1 MGEIEKGIYLY
12 CIAEGNVNED
22 FGNTGVENSK
32 VYTILFRDV
41 SAVVHSCKAE
51 PYNSEDENIVKG
63 WVLSHQGVVDRAMEK
78 YGTILPLG
86 FDTIIKGD
94 EKALKEWLEK
104 EYDNFKN
111 KLEKVRGK
119 KEYGVQIFID
129 EKTFV
134 KELEK
139 NEEIKNLAEKIEK
152 MPKGTAYM
160 FQKKM
165 ENTIKNAMENESKKM
180 FAEFHEKIKNSSDA
194 AKIEKNKDT
203 KDGKRMI
210 LNTSVLLKNENVKAL
225 GAQLD
230 EINKRKGVSVRFVG
244 PFAPYSFVSD

>member
-1 MGEIEKGIYLY
+1 
-12 CIAEGNVNED
+12 
-22 FGNTGVENSK
+22 
-32 VYTILFRDV
+32 
-41 SAVVHSCKAE
+41 
-51 PYNSEDENIVKG
+51 
-63 WVLSHQGVVDRAMEK
+63 
-78 YGTILPLG
+78 
-86 FDTIIKGD
+86 
-94 EKALKEWLEK
+94 
-104 EYDNFKN
+104 
-111 KLEKVRGK
+111 
-119 KEYGVQIFID
+119 
-129 EKTFV
+129 
-134 KELEK
+134 
-139 NEEIKNLAEKIEK
+139 

-180 FAEFHEKIKNSSDA
+180 FAEFHEKIKKSSDT

-210 LNTSVLLKNENVKAL
+210 LNASVLLKDENVKAL